1 MSDCVGG
8 AGPGGEGPETDD
20 PAAIIPKK
28 ENKPTKKMKMDI
40 HPIPYI
46 RFPMPLISGF
56 WSSKAR

>member
-1 MSDCVGG
+1 MKDRI
-8 AGPGGEGPETDD
+8 
-20 PAAIIPKK
+20 AILPIR
-28 ENKPTKKMKMDI
+28 ENKPTKKMKAPI

>member
-1 MSDCVGG
+1 MKDRI
-8 AGPGGEGPETDD
+8 
-20 PAAIIPKK
+20 AIIPKK
-28 ENKPTKKMKMDI
+28 ENKPTKKMKVPI